1 MFPRSIKHVFNH
13 NPRTKTACT
22 YQYAHY
28 TSMTTVIRQN
38 KDWLVQQISEAVDYV
53 IETQLDAVK
62 QFLTRSMM
70 EQLYFSGYIEH
81 SGNETDK
88 PGKLVIEIDLPNS
101 EECDKALDKMESF
114 TESMLAWQKAMS

>member
-1 MFPRSIKHVFNH
+1 
-13 NPRTKTACT
+13 
-22 YQYAHY
+22 
-28 TSMTTVIRQN
+28 MTTVIRED

-53 IETQLDAVK
+53 VDKQLDTVK
-62 QFLTRSMM
+62 QFLIRSMM
-70 EQLYFSGYIEH
+70 EQLYFSGCFEH

-114 TESMLAWQKAMS
+114 TESMLAWQKVMS